1 MPLVV
6 GQATYSFVAQVRRSA
21 RPMALEP
28 ARRHAL
34 PMAQQQRAALS
45 LPWRD
50 ETHRLIVIAWP
61 NRRRVA
67 AKSKASAII
76 QRSRFFC
83 EHRSP
88 LFAVQPEASGS
99 GRLDPAPHRL
109 AVNCAA
115 TDQVAAPPPC
125 AYAECRL
132 SWHCPSSFCC
142 GAGGVVRASSTLDA
156 DAYTIPPIP
165 R

>member
-99 GRLDPAPHRL
+99 GRLDPAPIVSRSTAPQLIKLRPRHPALRRVQAKL
-109 AVNCAA
+109 A
-115 TDQVAAPPPC
+115 
-125 AYAECRL
+125 L
-132 SWHCPSSFCC
+132 SIFVLLRGWRC
-142 GAGGVVRASSTLDA
+142 GKGVLDF
-156 DAYTIPPIP
+156 
-165 R
+165 RR